1 MVIHQE
7 PATSFGLSSPAIPQ
21 RGLDEI
27 LRSWTGQ
34 GQLWAALA
42 AAEDPV
48 AERHWS
54 AADIQ
59 RRAHRVVFQELEPLM
74 ASWPRSVR
82 AWVNALPAVSE
93 RRRVIGPAPRAGVSW
108 SETRRRGG
116 WPPRSFVARPRY
128 RLPDTLLATTLRWT
142 LDQLAVIA
150 TAAAAPVDSTEV
162 IARER
167 LTVALGLLD
176 EEPLAHTEPVAPTS
190 TDIAALRSE
199 GTPWRSVAPVAAK
212 LRELGLEATL
222 RELADRIVWPSAE
235 LAWRLFHLAILG
247 ELLHALRT
255 SGASVVSLRPLGASL
270 AGPAFLVTDAD
281 DRDWD
286 LWFEA
291 AGAWSYYGRA
301 DPYASAV
308 AGVPG
313 AGTAIGTDLMLIR
326 PDECALLIECKYSSN
341 PAVVARGGYEQ
352 ALAYA
357 AEAHELT
364 AGAVTAAVVGPA
376 GVVKSAAW
384 ADTLA
389 GPVGVV
395 PPDAIPV
402 VVENAL
408 T

>member
-1 MVIHQE
+1 
-7 PATSFGLSSPAIPQ
+7 
-21 RGLDEI
+21 
-27 LRSWTGQ
+27 
-34 GQLWAALA
+34 
-42 AAEDPV
+42 
-48 AERHWS
+48 
-54 AADIQ
+54 
-59 RRAHRVVFQELEPLM
+59 
-74 ASWPRSVR
+74 
-82 AWVNALPAVSE
+82 
-93 RRRVIGPAPRAGVSW
+93 
-108 SETRRRGG
+108 
-116 WPPRSFVARPRY
+116 
-128 RLPDTLLATTLRWT
+128 
-142 LDQLAVIA
+142 VIA